1 MCLMAIR
8 HTVEGEWRADGAWP
22 LSAAAQAKQVVSFAK
37 PALAAYVAGMPDPS
51 SIE

>member
-8 HTVEGEWRADGAWP
+8 HTVEKKWRVEGAWP
-22 LSAAAQAKQVVSFAK
+22 LGATEQVKHVVGFAK
-37 PALAAYVAGMPDPS
+37 PALAAYVASMPDPS